1 MAATELILTLTLA
14 VAQPAPAAPAAPET
28 LERARK
34 LAVDGRWSESAALL
48 SPVVNA
54 DSAPANLLALLTRAV
69 LESGDLRRARLLSE
83 RGLLRFPDD
92 LRFRRLDLAVLV
104 ERRQWNEA
112 AAAAKSI
119 LAEQPDDAVAWRQLA
134 AATLADGDDDD
145 KRVVLEAAHLA
156 LPDDPLIFEK
166 HVRAQFLAGHL
177 DLARVLAERALGI
190 AALRDDERFVR
201 LAVRVAE
208 AARAASLAKRWLDR
222 IPPARRDTPLT
233 LLEARL
239 ALADDDAKTAEAAL
253 GRLIDR
259 GDASPSVLVRAGQ
272 LAEARGAL
280 GRAEA
285 LYAQAAEGQ
294 GDQARIAR
302 LFRARFVA
310 KLGDRTRA
318 EQILRTYLAEYPA
331 DAYARQLLRV
341 IRADAEF

>member
-1 MAATELILTLTLA
+1 MAVAELILTLALSA
-14 VAQPAPAAPAAPET
+14 PPATAASPET

-34 LAVDGRWSESAALL
+34 LAVDGQWSESAALL
-48 SPVVNA
+48 TPIVDA
-54 DSAPANLLALLTRAV
+54 DSAPAGLLALLTRTV

-104 ERRQWNEA
+104 ARRQWKEA
-112 AAAAKSI
+112 SAAAKSI
-119 LAEQPDDAVAWRQLA
+119 LAERPDDEVAWRQLA
-134 AATLADGDDDD
+134 AATLAQSDETE
-145 KRVVLEAAHLA
+145 KRAVLEAAHLA
-156 LPDDPLIFEK
+156 LPNDPLIFEK

-177 DLARVLAERALGI
+177 DLARASVKKALSI
-190 AALRDDERFVR
+190 DALSGDERFIR

-208 AARAASLAKRWLDR
+208 AAGATTLAKRWLAR

-239 ALADDDAKTAEAAL
+239 ALTEGDSRAAETALE
-253 GRLIDR
+253 RLIER

-285 LYAQAAEGQ
+285 RYAQAAEGE
-294 GDQARIAR
+294 GDQARVAR

-310 KLGDRTRA
+310 KLGDRKRA
-318 EQILRTYLAEYPA
+318 EQILRTYLAEYPG

-341 IRADAEF
+341 IRVDSAY